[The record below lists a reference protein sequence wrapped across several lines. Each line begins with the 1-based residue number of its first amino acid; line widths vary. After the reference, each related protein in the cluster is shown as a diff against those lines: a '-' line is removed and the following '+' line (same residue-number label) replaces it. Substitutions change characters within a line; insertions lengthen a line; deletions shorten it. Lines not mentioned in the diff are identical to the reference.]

1 MPTIPQK
8 CPSCSAPMVVTQLTC
23 SICGTGVVGH
33 FELSPFFRLP
43 EPDLQFLEIFVRNRG
58 NIKEMERETGD
69 SYWAIRRHLDEV
81 IERMGF
87 PASVEDTVSGAR
99 QEILER
105 LGRSEID
112 VEEATRLLNQLK
124 KRNQY

>member
-1 MPTIPQK
+1 MIAVMEEAMPTIPQK

-58 NIKEMERETGD
+58 NIKEMERETG
-69 SYWAIRRHLDEV
+69 V